1 VRRVA
6 GVSGRTGSD
15 WRCVGVWTAEVKRAV
30 RRVAGVS
37 GRCGQVGGAS
47 GCRPLGLGRR
57 CVWLQAVGVRWE
69 VLQDEH
75 GGGSGGRCFG
85 MSAAGVR
92 REVCWAERGGG

>member
-1 VRRVA
+1 
-6 GVSGRTGSD
+6 
-15 WRCVGVWTAEVKRAV
+15 VWTAEVKRAV

-75 GGGSGGRCFG
+75 GGG
-85 MSAAGVR
+85 VR
-92 REVCWAERGGG
+92 WEVLRDERGGGQAGGMLG

>member
-1 VRRVA
+1 
-6 GVSGRTGSD
+6 
-15 WRCVGVWTAEVKRAV
+15 V

-75 GGGSGGRCFG
+75 GGGSGGRYVG
-85 MSAAGVR
+85 LREAGVR
-92 REVCWAERGGG
+92 WDVRRDGGGVGQAGGTGVRGSGLRCVGL